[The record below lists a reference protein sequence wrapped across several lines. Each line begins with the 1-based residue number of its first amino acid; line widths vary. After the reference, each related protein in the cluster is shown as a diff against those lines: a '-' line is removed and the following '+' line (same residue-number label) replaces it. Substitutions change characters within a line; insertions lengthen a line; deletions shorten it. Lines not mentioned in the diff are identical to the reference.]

1 MVRIGEHQ
9 KAVAK
14 GETEKSKLADHI
26 WSSEGDHM
34 ALWEDVKIIDKE
46 RSWKERKIKEA
57 AHIAMSTTCI
67 SQPSA
72 DLSPMWLP
80 LLEKHSNPRI

>member
-34 ALWEDVKIIDKE
+34 ALWEDVRIIDKE
-46 RSWKERKIKEA
+46 RGWKKRKIKCYV
-57 AHIAMSTTCI
+57 HYLHQST
-67 SQPSA
+67 
-72 DLSPMWLP
+72 
-80 LLEKHSNPRI
+80 